1 MQIMVGKLS
10 GFCNGVKYTIEKANE
25 VIKKYHN
32 VYCLGEIVHNES
44 VIKDLESK
52 GMITINQIDKCPQNS
67 KVIIRAHGEIK
78 ETYDKA
84 KEKNIDLIDLTC
96 GKIKV
101 IKSKIIQKNKDHFII
116 IIGKKNHPEAL
127 GLKSFAGNY
136 SYIVEDED
144 DIKQL
149 KNIIK
154 ESKLK
159 KLFIISQ
166 TTFNSI
172 KFEYLV
178 NKISDEYNLFI
189 EVDKTI
195 CNATSSRQK
204 ETEDLSKKVDY
215 MIIIGG
221 KKSSNTKELETISK
235 ENCKNTYLIQ
245 DYKELKDIEIKS
257 DSKVGIMAGASTPD
271 NLVDEVILYLKR
283 GSHERT

>member
-1 MQIMVGKLS
+1 MQIIVGKLS

-136 SYIVEDED
+136 SYIVEDDD
-144 DIKQL
+144 DI
-149 KNIIK
+149 N
-154 ESKLK
+154 
-159 KLFIISQ
+159 
-166 TTFNSI
+166 NSI

-283 GSHERT
+283 GSHQQN